1 MQMIDLC
8 FTDKPSDDEDDE
20 YKAAEGSA
28 AAAAAA
34 AAEAAPPVPKSQS
47 FFGGLGTSTG
57 FSSAWSKVSDMTT
70 SAVTKSTSWTSDLSK
85 ATSVDKDEFKEG
97 EEIKE
102 EGTEEAG
109 AAAGGLFGGLGS
121 GLGAGIGAD
130 LTSLVK
136 VATDATTALKAKVS
150 QHATILTE
158 FSKEQEN
165 FIKNKG
171 ETTTDIVPAASEI
184 KDDPQTPQT

>member
-1 MQMIDLC
+1 M
-8 FTDKPSDDEDDE
+8 
-20 YKAAEGSA
+20 
-28 AAAAAA
+28 
-34 AAEAAPPVPKSQS
+34 
-47 FFGGLGTSTG
+47 TS
-57 FSSAWSKVSDMTT
+57 

-85 ATSVDKDEFKEG
+85 AATADKADEFKEG

-102 EGTEEAG
+102 EEEEGNETSAG
-109 AAAGGLFGGLGS
+109 GGLFGGLGGGLGS

-136 VATDATTALKAKVS
+136 VATDATTAIKAKVS

-158 FSKEQEN
+158 FNKEQEN

-171 ETTTDIVPAASEI
+171 ESIQTTTDIEPAPGGGE
-184 KDDPQTPQT
+184 KNE